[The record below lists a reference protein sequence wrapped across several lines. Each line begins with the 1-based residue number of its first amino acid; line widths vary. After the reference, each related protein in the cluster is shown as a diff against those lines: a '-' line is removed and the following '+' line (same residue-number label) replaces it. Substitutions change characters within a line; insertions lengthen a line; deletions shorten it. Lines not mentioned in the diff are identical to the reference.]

1 MSINANYLVSLPPRT
16 ITGGSSDLQ
25 TNGMVLTTSALIPA
39 DKPAM
44 SFVSA
49 SAVAAVFGA
58 ESAEAVFAQQ
68 YFTGLV
74 NQQKTPDALII
85 GRLVSEDSAAWVR
98 SAPISAKLAELK
110 KVTDGAITFEVNGK
124 EVKAT
129 GISFAAATSLSEV
142 ASLIAAKVTGTAG
155 AYNSDLGEITLT
167 TTTKGENA
175 TLSFGAAPA
184 SGTDLAALLGFTEDA
199 GAVLSQGSKALSIS
213 ANLDKICN
221 VTRNW
226 TQFTT
231 LEEVTDEETA
241 QAFAAWAVG
250 EYDDYVYVFWSSDDK
265 MTNQL
270 TIDATIAKTLSS
282 YSTTFALY
290 CKTNAAAATV
300 IAYPATI
307 KWDANQGMKVL
318 FGKQVTGVPAI
329 VTDET
334 IASTLDDLKV
344 SYIGEFA
351 TRNATFTIFNR
362 GAMMGSKYGFYDAA
376 IGMIWLRAK
385 IQRACMDGFSSV
397 NRVPYNE
404 KGYALIDAWIS
415 DPIREAKKVGVIDEG
430 VSLSDS
436 QKAQI
441 TQEVGEDISDTLYS
455 NGYWFG
461 IEDPASNVRA
471 ERGSPS
477 VSLYF
482 TYAGSVQKLEMPVTA
497 VL

>member
-25 TNGMVLTTSALIPA
+25 TNGMVLTASPLLPA
-39 DKPAM
+39 DQPAM

-58 ESAEAVFAQQ
+58 ESAEASFAQQ
-68 YFTGLV
+68 YFTGLI

-85 GRLVSEDSAAWVR
+85 GRLINEDAAAWIR
-98 SAPISAKLAELK
+98 TAPITLKLADLK
-110 KVTDGAITFEVNGK
+110 KITDGALTIEVNGT

-129 GISFAAATSLSEV
+129 DIDFSNATSFSQAAT
-142 ASLIAAKVTGTAG
+142 LIAAKVGGTVG
-155 AYNSDLGEITLT
+155 SYNSDLAEIILT
-167 TTTKGENA
+167 TEAMGEDA
-175 TLSFGAAPA
+175 SISFASSPE
-184 SGTDLAALLGFTEDA
+184 SGTDLATLLGFTEPA
-199 GAVLSQGSKALSIS
+199 GAILSQGAKALTPA
-213 ANLDKICN
+213 ANLEAICN

-231 LEEVTDEETA
+231 IEEVTDEEA
-241 QAFAAWAVG
+241 AKAYAAWAVG

-270 TIDATIAKTLSS
+270 TADSTIASALSG
-282 YSTTFALY
+282 YSTTFAFY
-290 CKTNAAAATV
+290 CKTNAAAAAI

-307 KWDANQGMKVL
+307 KWDATQGMKVL
-318 FGKQVTGVPAI
+318 FGKQVSGVPAI
-329 VTDET
+329 VTTESAAAALDE
-334 IASTLDDLKV
+334 LKV
-344 SYIGEFA
+344 SYLGEFA
-351 TRNATFTIFNR
+351 TRNAEYQIFNR
-362 GAMMGSKYGFYDAA
+362 GAMMGSKYGFLDAA

-397 NRVPYNE
+397 NRVPYNQ
-404 KGYALIDAWIS
+404 KGYAMIDAWIS
-415 DPIREAKKVGVIDEG
+415 DPIGEAKKVGVIDEG
-430 VSLSDS
+430 VKLSDA

-441 TQEVGEDISDTLYS
+441 TQEVGEDISDTLFS

-461 IEDPASNVRA
+461 IEDPAANVRA
-471 ERGSPS
+471 ERGSPTMY
-477 VSLYF
+477 LYF
-482 TYAGSVQKLEMPVTA
+482 CYGGSIQKISMPIVA

>member
-25 TNGMVLTTSALIPA
+25 TNGMVLTASPLLPA

-58 ESAEAVFAQQ
+58 ESAEAAFAQQ
-68 YFTGLV
+68 YFTGLI
-74 NQQKTPDALII
+74 NQQKTPDALIV
-85 GRLVSEDSAAWVR
+85 GRLITENAAAWVR
-98 SAPISAKLAELK
+98 SAPITAKLADLK
-110 KVTDGAITFEVNGK
+110 KITDGALTVEVNGT

-129 GISFAAATSLSEV
+129 GIDLTNATSLSQV
-142 ASLIAAKVTGTAG
+142 ATLIAAKVAGTVG
-155 AYNSDLGEITLT
+155 GYNSDLAEIILT
-167 TTTKGENA
+167 TEATGEDA
-175 TLSFGAAPA
+175 TISFASAPE

-199 GAVLSQGSKALSIS
+199 GAVLSQGSKALTPA
-213 ANLDKICN
+213 ANLDAICN

-231 LEEVTDEETA
+231 IEEVTDEETA
-241 QAFAAWAVG
+241 QAYAAWAVG
-250 EYDDYVYVFWSSDDK
+250 DSDDYVYVFWSSDDK

-270 TIDATIAKTLSS
+270 TADATIAKSLSG
-282 YSTTFALY
+282 YSTTFVFY
-290 CKTNAAAATV
+290 CKTNAAAAAIV
-300 IAYPATI
+300 AYPATI

-329 VTDET
+329 VTTET
-334 IASTLDDLKV
+334 AAAALDALKV
-344 SYIGEFA
+344 SYLGEFA
-351 TRNATFTIFNR
+351 TRNAEYQIFNR
-362 GAMMGSKYGFYDAA
+362 GAMMGSKYGFLDAA

-397 NRVPYNE
+397 NRVPYTQ

-415 DPIREAKKVGVIDEG
+415 DPIREAKTAGVIDEG
-430 VSLSDS
+430 VKLSDA

-441 TQEVGEDISDTLYS
+441 TQEVGEDISDTLFS

-477 VSLYF
+477 VSLYY